1 MADDLYYAVAKAA
14 AKNVAGRPPGEQRM
28 LVCWT
33 KLGGGNEQ
41 VQIKQQLAKN
51 GWDVIDFRDNK
62 PVSSAD
68 DGGDQV
74 IRVALAEAREN
85 GFAFIIYSRPPL

>member
-1 MADDLYYAVAKAA
+1 MANDLYYAVAKAA
-14 AKNVAGRPPGEQRM
+14 AKDVAGRLPGEQRM

-41 VQIKQQLAKN
+41 AEIKQQLARN
-51 GWDVIDFRDNK
+51 GWDVIDFRDSK

-68 DGGDQV
+68 DSDDRV
-74 IRVALAEAREN
+74 IRVALDEARQN
-85 GFAFIIYSRPPL
+85 GFAFVVFSRPPL